1 MLKHK
6 VEVAPQHLY
15 PTLPGKFQRSDVER
29 VITALSSRMA
39 ISGAILRALLIMIQA
54 TRPSDWINPEVDAV
68 CYLPQTQVAA
78 RLGITAR
85 ALRYHEIR
93 LERAGLIAKTV
104 AADGSRGRFGGGVV
118 QGISFRPLIEAFP
131 GMLDLHEHFQD
142 EERRCTVL
150 RRRCS
155 AAKRQ
160 LRKAIEEIITHQPK
174 HSDLGALLGVWAA
187 APRRYD
193 GLSLAELE
201 RLLLAVDEAARSAL
215 EIAKMQQDSS
225 CVAEENFRPSIQDT
239 TQEYSESC
247 SGSSAIK
254 WTARKRAEIA
264 TLSDAQSAPECQ
276 EKRIKNFDRGHK
288 PDFLETFTPRQL
300 YWMASDDMRMY
311 IDAVK
316 RGQGAPTEHDF
327 IQAAISILPAIGVN
341 PSVWDEAVQAM
352 GDLAAALSVIVI
364 DANRNHPQ
372 RPIHSPGGAL
382 RAFSRLAAVGRLNL
396 HGSLIGLKQR
406 REASQAD

>member
-6 VEVAPQHLY
+6 VEVDPQPLY
-15 PTLPGKFQRSDVER
+15 PTLPGKHQRSDVER

-39 ISGAILRALLIMIQA
+39 ISGALLRALLIMIQT
-54 TRPSDWINPEVDAV
+54 TRPSDWIDPSVDAV
-68 CYLPQTQVAA
+68 CYLPQNQVAA
-78 RLGITAR
+78 RLGITTR

-104 AADGSRGRFGGGVV
+104 AADGSRGRFGGEVV

-131 GMLDLHEHFQD
+131 GMLDLHEHFQH

-160 LRKAIEEIITHQPK
+160 LRKAIEEIITLQPK
-174 HSDLGALLGVWAA
+174 HPELEQLLAA
-187 APRRYD
+187 WSGTPRRYD

-201 RLLLAVDEAARSAL
+201 ELLLTVDEAVRCAL
-215 EIAKMQQDSS
+215 DIVKMQQHSS
-225 CVAEENFRPSIQDT
+225 GVAEENFRPYIQDT

-254 WTARKRAEIA
+254 RTARKRAEDDA
-264 TLSDAQSAPECQ
+264 SSDAQSASDCR
-276 EKRIKNFDRGHK
+276 EKRLENFDRGHK

-300 YWMASDDMRMY
+300 YWMASEDMQMY

-341 PSVWDEAVQAM
+341 PSAWDEAVEAM

-364 DANRNHPQ
+364 DANRNHPL

-406 REASQAD
+406 RETSQAE